1 MADNPSVII
10 GGDSSEAQKAIAA
23 ATQALKDGV
32 NGMTAP
38 LQTMTDMFGKFK
50 GLLLGVSAALAGG
63 AMFKESISAANDWN
77 DAVLK
82 LSKSM
87 GTSTAEASIMAVA
100 INHIGVSQETLSAA
114 SMMLSRQMNSNANAF
129 EVLGVEIKD
138 TETGAFRPL
147 SEVMADVNERLKGIH
162 NTTQQNIAGMQ
173 VYGRGWNDLK
183 KILQLTPEAM
193 AEAEAKARSLH
204 LIIGDEGVAQTKK
217 YKEEQRDLSLVVKSL
232 EIQIGNA
239 LLPVLVK
246 LGSWMGEEGPQMA
259 DVFTKC
265 LQTVVATAQTVW
277 STLKVI
283 GQSLGGLLAADAEIL
298 HGNFKRAAAILV
310 DIKNENAKIAGEVAN
325 IWKHAYDSVVP
336 PSKPGPGKSGG
347 DEPALDFSKGKE
359 PKGPNEQDKRLQEW
373 KNQLDKM
380 KEAEGSY
387 FKDSKQMEESFWQTK
402 LQQVQGNGLKEQQI
416 RRSIEHE
423 LYNIHKAQALQSRA
437 LDVEELDAQ
446 KNQASYL
453 IEVKRTELRHK
464 QEMGEISETQMLA
477 GERKFAEEVYNI
489 ELKALDAK
497 MELYSE
503 DLVAYKKL
511 QEEKLEAAR
520 NFQRAVGKIDDDIAV
535 RNQKKLE
542 EMFTSITQTIGSSL
556 QGLVQK
562 TQTLRQTMQNILNQ
576 MLTAFVSYCAKQLA
590 KWAATELLKTSLLKS
605 GTLLRTSLEKMG
617 LLETEDASLTSNATK
632 AASTIASADEEI
644 VAVAPVAASKA
655 ASAEADIPYVG
666 PILAVA
672 AFAAMLAMIL
682 GSRGHAVGSWDVPGD
697 MITKIHKGEMII
709 PEQFAQNMREGGTM
723 GGGGATNIHIHAVD
737 AKSVTRLLQDNASGF
752 SQVARRLGRNFS
764 PQKA

>member
-50 GLLLGVSAALAGG
+50 GLLLGVSAVLAGG

-100 INHIGVSQETLSAA
+100 INHIGVSQETLSSA

-310 DIKNENAKIAGEVAN
+310 DIKNENAKIAGEVAS

-336 PSKPGPGKSGG
+336 PSKPGSGKSGG

-359 PKGPNEQDKRLQEW
+359 PKGPKEQDKRLQEW

-387 FKDSKQMEESFWQTK
+387 FKDSKEMEETFWTAK
-402 LQQVQGNGLKEQQI
+402 LAEVQGNGEKEKQI

-423 LYNIHKAQALQSRA
+423 LYNIHKAQALQARA
-437 LDVEELDAQ
+437 LDEEEITAKKNLGDSLIDIKREELKTREA
-446 KNQASYL
+446 L
-453 IEVKRTELRHK
+453 
-464 QEMGEISETQMLA
+464 GEINSLQMLQ
-477 GERKFAEEVYNI
+477 GERSLTAQQFNL
-489 ELKALDAK
+489 ELEALNSK
-497 MELYSE
+497 LELYKE
-503 DLVAYKKL
+503 DVVAFAKL
-511 QEEKLEAAR
+511 QEDKLQLERKYAKDVEKINA
-520 NFQRAVGKIDDDIAV
+520 
-535 RNQKKLE
+535 
-542 EMFTSITQTIGSSL
+542 EMRI
-556 QGLVQK
+556 K
-562 TQTLRQTMQNILNQ
+562 NKQNIDA
-576 MLTAFVSYCAKQLA
+576 MLTPITNAINTSVQGIVLGTTTMRKAMSNIFKSILAEFVSFCAKQLA
-590 KWAATELLKTSLLKS
+590 KWAATELAKTALLKS

-617 LLETEDASLTSNATK
+617 LLETEAASLTSNATK
-632 AASTIASADEEI
+632 TASTIASADEEI

-672 AFAAMLAMIL
+672 AFAAMLALIL

-709 PEQFAQNMREGGTM
+709 PEQFAQKMREGETM
-723 GGGGATNIHIHAVD
+723 GGGGGTNIHIHAVD
-737 AKSVTRLLQDNASGF
+737 ARSVTRLLQDNASGV
-752 SQVARRLGRNFS
+752 SQVARRLGRNFA
-764 PQKA
+764 PRI